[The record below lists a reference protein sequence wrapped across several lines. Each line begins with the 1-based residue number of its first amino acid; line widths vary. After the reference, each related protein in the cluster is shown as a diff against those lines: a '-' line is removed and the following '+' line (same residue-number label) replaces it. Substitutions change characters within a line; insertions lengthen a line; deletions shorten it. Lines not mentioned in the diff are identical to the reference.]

1 VRFQRGT
8 RYRDSLRA
16 ALRSVRFLALGPLTL
31 GVAADFDDGDLWA
44 VPNALLKWGP
54 AVEKKI
60 VEIVKAAVS

>member
-1 VRFQRGT
+1 M
-8 RYRDSLRA
+8 
-16 ALRSVRFLALGPLTL
+16 RSVRFLALGPLTL
-31 GVAADFDDGDLWA
+31 GVAADFDDGDLRA